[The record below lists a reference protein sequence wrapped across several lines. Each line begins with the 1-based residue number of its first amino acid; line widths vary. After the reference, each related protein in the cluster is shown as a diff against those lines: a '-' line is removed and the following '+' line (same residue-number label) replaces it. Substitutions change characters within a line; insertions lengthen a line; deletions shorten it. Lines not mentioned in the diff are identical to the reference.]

1 MLICSKGTCILLHT
15 MIIPFSGYW
24 LIYWLVVY
32 LDESWIISLTSPG
45 SCIVP
50 IASLMNK
57 PSASKASEIT
67 NVALLCLWKV
77 WTYTV
82 SLATVL
88 CGLSIPELS
97 KGTNS
102 VSATMIISW
111 FWMPPPWWLL
121 KWIYLLYIKE
131 SKLKLF
137 HCSKKDQMRQLQS
150 YMGPGAKKHTY

>member
-1 MLICSKGTCILLHT
+1 MHICSKGTFILLHT

-24 LIYWLVVY
+24 LIYWLVAY

-50 IASLMNK
+50 IAYLMNER
-57 PSASKASEIT
+57 SASKAPEIT

-111 FWMPPPWWLL
+111 FGMPPPWWILRC
-121 KWIYLLYIKE
+121 IYLLCIKE
-131 SKLKLF
+131 GKLNLF

-150 YMGPGAKKHTY
+150 YMGPGPKKHTY